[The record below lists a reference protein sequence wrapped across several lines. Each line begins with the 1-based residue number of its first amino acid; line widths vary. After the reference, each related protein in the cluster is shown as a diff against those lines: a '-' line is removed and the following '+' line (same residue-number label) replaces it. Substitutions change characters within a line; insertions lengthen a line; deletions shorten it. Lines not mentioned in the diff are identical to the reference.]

1 MVHIAKASVRASLYV
16 VLYLAN
22 EIVEGSSNGVARM
35 TMIIGE
41 GIVGYNIAARLVE
54 EGHDVTV
61 VDEDDE
67 TLEQVG
73 GLVQVVKGLDL
84 DRRCGKRVFTR

>member
-1 MVHIAKASVRASLYV
+1 M
-16 VLYLAN
+16 AN
-22 EIVEGSSNGVARM
+22 EIIEGSSNGVARM
-35 TMIIGE
+35 KTLIIGG

-67 TLEQVG
+67 TLERVSSH
-73 GLVQVVKGLDL
+73 LDVQVVKGFDL
-84 DRRCGKRVFTR
+84 DQTCCGKRVFTR